1 MEEDDDDDDDLAQF
15 FLEWDMFQ
23 TKIVE
28 KIKTQILYSMILS
41 PKIVPFMIEC
51 GKIFRAGQATDDNM
65 AHERCMLET

>member
-1 MEEDDDDDDDLAQF
+1 
-15 FLEWDMFQ
+15 MFQ